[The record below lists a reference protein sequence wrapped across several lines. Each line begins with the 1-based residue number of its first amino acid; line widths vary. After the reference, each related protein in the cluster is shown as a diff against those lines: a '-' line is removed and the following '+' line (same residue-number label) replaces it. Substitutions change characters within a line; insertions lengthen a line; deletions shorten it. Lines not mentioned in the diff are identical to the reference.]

1 MTYPYFPHTMSS
13 QLERPSHYVL
23 ATVNYFASTDGKAP
37 YRWAS
42 EPPEDV
48 PRTNVAEETHKVIV
62 RDVRGRPDAT
72 GLDKTGF
79 EFLLYPSKETS
90 FDDEER
96 VQKEYYSE
104 VEDILKKRTGAH
116 RVFIFDHTI
125 RKHESKEDRPS
136 KESRSHVQR
145 VHINQTAEA
154 AVQRVHDHMGDEAE
168 QLLKGRFCIINVWRP
183 IENTVARSPLALADY
198 RSIDKERDPVATR
211 LLYPNKVGGTFD
223 VRFNPSH
230 EWKYLADQTVDEVT
244 LIKCFDSDAS
254 KARMTPHTAFWDPTS
269 PADAPERQS
278 IEVRA
283 LVFINDKD
291 KSLRAAL

>member
-1 MTYPYFPHTMSS
+1 MTD
-13 QLERPSHYVL
+13 RAWSHGDD
-23 ATVNYFASTDGKAP
+23 NKAP
-37 YRWAS
+37 YRYAS
-42 EPPEDV
+42 EPPEGV
-48 PRTNVAEETHKVIV
+48 PTTNVAEEPHKVII
-62 RDVRGRPDAT
+62 RDVRARPDAT

-79 EFLLYPSKETS
+79 EFLLYPSKEAN
-90 FDDEER
+90 FDNEER
-96 VQKEYYSE
+96 VKKEYYAE

-125 RKHESKEDRPS
+125 R
-136 KESRSHVQR
+136 
-145 VHINQTAEA
+145 VHIDQTTEA
-154 AVQRVHDHMGDEAE
+154 AVQRVRDHMGDEAE

-183 IENTVARSPLALADY
+183 IENTVAHSPLALADY
-198 RSIDKERDPVATR
+198 RSIDKERDLVATR

-230 EWKYLADQTVDEVT
+230 EWKYLADQTIDEVT

-283 LVFINDKD
+283 LVFINDKNE
-291 KSLRAAL
+291 SLRAAL